1 MTECRLEK
9 ARRDSGKPHHQ
20 RPKQTITPNPA
31 RVAKVWTVT
40 RAAGGAVCR
49 IPAESQK
56 AEGVYYDFIGVHET
70 PPMVAIDAKD

>member
-1 MTECRLEK
+1 MPVRKSTQ
-9 ARRDSGKPHHQ
+9 DPGKPHHQ
-20 RPKQTITPNPA
+20 RPKQTITPNPD

-40 RAAGGAVCR
+40 RTADGAVCR

-70 PPMVAIDAKD
+70 PPMVAIYAKD